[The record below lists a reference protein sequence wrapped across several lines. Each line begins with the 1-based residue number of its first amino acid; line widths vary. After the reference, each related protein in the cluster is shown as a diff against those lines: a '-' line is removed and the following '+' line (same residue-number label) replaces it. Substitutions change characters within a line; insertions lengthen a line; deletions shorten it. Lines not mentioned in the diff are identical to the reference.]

1 MPPLKPTPGRSPPL
15 VTAGAAPSRPSW
27 VGEGGIMP
35 RENLGESPPNGAGR
49 RHPEQH
55 RPPLDVPSAALT
67 DHRLAE
73 LVPEMAPDEYGAL
86 VADIAAHGLL
96 EPIVTFEGRILDGR
110 HRYRGCLATET
121 EPRFK
126 PYEGEDPLDFVISEN
141 VKRRHLT
148 PGQLAFITLN
158 ALPLYE
164 AEAEK
169 RMLTGKAP
177 EQKDRKSTRLNS
189 SH

>member
-1 MPPLKPTPGRSPPL
+1 
-15 VTAGAAPSRPSW
+15 
-27 VGEGGIMP
+27 MP

-96 EPIVTFEGRILDGR
+96 EPIVTFEGG
-110 HRYRGCLATET
+110 YSTVVTVTVAVS
-121 EPRFK
+121 PRRPSHGSSRTK
-126 PYEGEDPLDFVISEN
+126 VRTRWIS
-141 VKRRHLT
+141 
-148 PGQLAFITLN
+148 
-158 ALPLYE
+158 
-164 AEAEK
+164 
-169 RMLTGKAP
+169 
-177 EQKDRKSTRLNS
+177 S
-189 SH
+189 SPRT